1 MGLMEELKERM
12 DAALDAARREFATV
26 RTGKASPALL
36 DGVRVDAYGA
46 SMPLNQVATVVVAD
60 AGLLVVQPFD
70 KTLVA
75 SVDKAILSANLG
87 LNPSNDGN
95 LVRVP
100 IPPLTEERRR
110 EYVRIIHQMSENA
123 RVSIRHARRAGNG
136 EVRRRVKE
144 HEISEDQAHQMMSEI
159 QKLTD
164 QHVASLDE
172 LMKAKEGEVMAI

>member
-1 MGLMEELKERM
+1 MGLMEELGERM

-26 RTGKASPALL
+26 RTGKAAPALL

-46 SMPLNQVATVVVAD
+46 SMPLNQLATVTAAD

-70 KTLVA
+70 KSQMA
-75 SVDKAILSANLG
+75 SVERAIMAANLG

-95 LVRVP
+95 LIRVP

-110 EYVRIIHQMSENA
+110 EYVRIVHKMAENT
-123 RVSIRHARRAGNG
+123 RVSIRHARRTGNDEVKRRMKDHELG
-136 EVRRRVKE
+136 EDEGR
-144 HEISEDQAHQMMSEI
+144 QTMGEI

-164 QHVASLDE
+164 RSIASLDE
-172 LMKAKEGEVMAI
+172 LMKAKEAEVMAI